1 MPCVASKHAALAA
14 ITAAATAKAA
24 VRPLAEKIR
33 KLKEKIARWAE
44 LPMTKLLH
52 SGPVTKLVHQLVD
65 LKAEVK
71 ELKAGGREQ
80 RIAELEAELKKEREA
95 RKKDLEDVREAWN
108 SSDFGGVID
117 YDEVCKAV
125 LAVWLKRQWDEN
137 VELRNQMFEQRTALT
152 DLAARID
159 VLEQPDLAPMAD
171 SEPKKI
177 PNPWG
182 RKGKPSS
189 RKIAAT
195 AAASPAKKVR
205 TQPARGA
212 VDAAAAVM

>member
-1 MPCVASKHAALAA
+1 MPFRWAALRGRYYVHLVQMHGPFPNS
-14 ITAAATAKAA
+14 
-24 VRPLAEKIR
+24 VRVGAPL
-33 KLKEKIARWAE
+33 
-44 LPMTKLLH
+44 
-52 SGPVTKLVHQLVD
+52 
-65 LKAEVK
+65 
-71 ELKAGGREQ
+71 
-80 RIAELEAELKKEREA
+80 
-95 RKKDLEDVREAWN
+95 
-108 SSDFGGVID
+108 FGG
-117 YDEVCKAV
+117 
-125 LAVWLKRQWDEN
+125 LSEN
-137 VELRNQMFEQRTALT
+137 VELRNHNFSLRTAQA